1 MNARGFTLIE
11 LLTAL
16 VILSIVGL
24 MSYRGLNAVV
34 ETRERVAA
42 ETQKWRGLATFFER
56 FEHDLALAAP
66 RAVRR
71 ASTVK
76 PAFIGYAD
84 GRIEFSRFPPAEGD
98 APRRVGYGSTA
109 AGEVELVLWP
119 GLDAKDEVK
128 PARFTALPGVRA
140 FEVQYLGAAGAWQPV
155 WPASAADPALPRA
168 VRVRVV
174 LVSGED
180 IVRVFAVQS

>member
-1 MNARGFTLIE
+1 MKAQGFTLIE

-16 VILSIVGL
+16 VILSIVGV

-42 ETQKWRGLATFFER
+42 ETGKWRGLATFFER
-56 FEHDLALAAP
+56 FERDLALAAP
-66 RAVRR
+66 RAARR
-71 ASTVK
+71 A
-76 PAFIGYAD
+76 PAFIGHAD
-84 GRIEFSRFPPAEGD
+84 ARVEFSRFAPAGGVD
-98 APRRVGYGSTA
+98 APRRVGYSYNA
-109 AGEVELVLWP
+109 AGEIELVLWP
-119 GLDAKDEVK
+119 GPDAMNGVQ
-128 PARFTALPGVRA
+128 PARYAALEGVRV
-140 FEVQYLGAAGAWQPV
+140 FELQYLGANGAWQPS
-155 WPASAADPALPRA
+155 WPASATGPALPRA